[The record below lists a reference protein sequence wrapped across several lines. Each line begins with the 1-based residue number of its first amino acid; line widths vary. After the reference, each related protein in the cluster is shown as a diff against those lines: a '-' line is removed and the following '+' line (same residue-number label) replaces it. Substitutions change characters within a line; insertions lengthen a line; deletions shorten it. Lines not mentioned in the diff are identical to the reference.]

1 MDGGGATA
9 ACDLASVVAAHTH
22 RTPSCWPSW
31 GQQALIKPHHRGCRH
46 RASCLWGSCARG
58 CCFPL
63 LGSSSLRNHWN
74 PNLQNPQTLTPP
86 QKPKSIKSSTS
97 TTTHDRLRPP
107 PLPTSWCRLLHPPEK
122 ERERRERERERCAGK
137 ATNVWGIWMRRRTT
151 GSCAWVDKELVA
163 VVKSTG
169 HNRIGIWEPTLST
182 DQYKATPC
190 TTAKSSSNQHQQ
202 LDVGF
207 YSPEARTSINSLCS
221 LCSVCSCTSFE
232 FLAVDST
239 SLKN

>member
-122 ERERRERERERCAGK
+122 ERERRERERG
-137 ATNVWGIWMRRRTT
+137 VLGRRQMC
-151 GSCAWVDKELVA
+151 G
-163 VVKSTG
+163 G
-169 HNRIGIWEPTLST
+169 YG
-182 DQYKATPC
+182 
-190 TTAKSSSNQHQQ
+190 
-202 LDVGF
+202 
-207 YSPEARTSINSLCS
+207 
-221 LCSVCSCTSFE
+221 
-232 FLAVDST
+232 
-239 SLKN
+239 